1 MYEFS
6 SAQRLKALRWLT
18 FWHML
23 VIVTSN
29 YLVQF
34 PFTLYGLHNTWGAFT
49 FPFIFLTTDLTVR
62 IFGAGLA
69 RRIIFCVMLPSLLFS
84 YVISVLW
91 QNGHWMGWEALG
103 QFDLFVARIALAS
116 FAAYVVGQLMD
127 IMVFNRLRRH
137 KRWWLAPS
145 ASAVFGSAMDTLV
158 FFAVAFYHSPDAFMA
173 ANWLQI
179 SLTDYGFKITIAA
192 LFFLPTYG
200 IVLQYLLRRLTTLP
214 QQETPCQGKRAFNL
228 D

>member
-1 MYEFS
+1 MYQFTH
-6 SAQRLKALRWLT
+6 AQRLKALRWLT

-34 PFTLYGLHNTWGAFT
+34 PFILYGLHNTWGAFT

-69 RRIIFCVMLPSLLFS
+69 RRIIFWVMLPSLFFS

-91 QNGHWMGWEALG
+91 QDGHWMGWAALG
-103 QFDLFVARIALAS
+103 HFDLFVARIALAS
-116 FAAYVVGQLMD
+116 FSAYVVGQLMD
-127 IMVFNRLRRH
+127 IMVFNRLRRNKH
-137 KRWWLAPS
+137 WWLAPS
-145 ASAVFGSAMDTLV
+145 ASAIFGSAMDTLV
-158 FFAVAFYHSPDAFMA
+158 FFAVAFYHSPNEFMA
-173 ANWLQI
+173 ENWLQI
-179 SLTDYGFKITIAA
+179 SLTDYGFKLTIAA

-200 IVLQYLLRRLTTLP
+200 IMLQYLLRRLTTLSHQP
-214 QQETPCQGKRAFNL
+214 TECE
-228 D
+228 

>member
-1 MYEFS
+1 
-6 SAQRLKALRWLT
+6 
-18 FWHML
+18 ML

-69 RRIIFCVMLPSLLFS
+69 RRIIFWVMLPSLFFS

-91 QNGHWMGWEALG
+91 QNGQWMGWEALG

-145 ASAVFGSAMDTLV
+145 ASAVFGSAVDTLV

>member
-69 RRIIFCVMLPSLLFS
+69 RRIIFWVMLPSLFFS
-84 YVISVLW
+84 CVISVLW
-91 QNGHWMGWEALG
+91 QNGQWMGWEALG

-179 SLTDYGFKITIAA
+179 SLTDYGFKITIAT

>member
-91 QNGHWMGWEALG
+91 QNGHCMGWEALG